1 MDYSA
6 LIDEALHSLNWHKEP
21 IGLYA
26 PIEYALQ
33 TGGKRLRPQ
42 LVLMATNMFGGNIKN
57 ALNAA
62 LAIEVFH
69 NFTLLHDDLMDNA
82 PIRRGKP
89 TVHKRWNAN
98 TAILSGDQMMIEA
111 YTLLQDY
118 PKEVWK
124 VFNLMAREICEGQQK
139 DMDFE
144 NRASVSTDEYID
156 MIRQKTSVLLG
167 AALQTGSIIAGT
179 TEDNQK
185 KVYNVGV
192 NLGLAFQIQDDLLD
206 CFGDPDTFGKQ
217 TGGDILENKKTW
229 LLLTAKKLAAD
240 AKKED
245 MPSTILTGNEKI
257 RQTLAWYRR
266 LGVPEKAQ
274 EAIQEYTNRALQ
286 QLAEIEV
293 PEEKKKP
300 LLVLTAKL
308 TNRVV

>member
-1 MDYSA
+1 MDNSA
-6 LIDEALHSLNWHKEP
+6 LIDEALHSLDWHKEP

-42 LVLMATNMFGGNIKN
+42 LVLMATDMFGGNIKN

-167 AALQTGSIIAGT
+167 AALQIGAIIAGA
-179 TEDNQK
+179 TEDNKK

-229 LLLTAKKLAAD
+229 LLLTAQKLAAD

-245 MPSTILTGNEKI
+245 MPSPALTGDEKI

-300 LLVLTAKL
+300 LLALTAKL

>member
-6 LIDEALHSLNWHKEP
+6 LIDEALHSLDWHKEP

-69 NFTLLHDDLMDNA
+69 NFTLLHDDVMDNA

-167 AALQTGSIIAGT
+167 AALQIGAIIAGA

-229 LLLTAKKLAAD
+229 LLLTAQKLAAD
-240 AKKED
+240 AKKEN
-245 MPSTILTGNEKI
+245 MPSPALTGNEKI

-300 LLVLTAKL
+300 LLALTAKL

>member
-6 LIDEALHSLNWHKEP
+6 LIDEALHSLDWHKEP

-42 LVLMATNMFGGNIKN
+42 LVLMATDMFGGNIKD

-167 AALQTGSIIAGT
+167 AALQIGAIIAGA
-179 TEDNQK
+179 TEDNKK

-217 TGGDILENKKTW
+217 IGGDILENKKTW
-229 LLLTAKKLAAD
+229 LLLIAQKLAAD

-245 MPSTILTGNEKI
+245 MPSPALTGNEKI

-300 LLVLTAKL
+300 LLALTAKL

>member
-69 NFTLLHDDLMDNA
+69 NFTLLHDDVMDNA

-167 AALQTGSIIAGT
+167 AALQIGAIIAGA

-229 LLLTAKKLAAD
+229 LLLTAQKLAAD

-274 EAIQEYTNRALQ
+274 ETIQEYTNRALQ

-300 LLVLTAKL
+300 LLALTAKL

>member
-6 LIDEALHSLNWHKEP
+6 LIDEALHSLDWHKEP

-69 NFTLLHDDLMDNA
+69 NFTLLHDDVMDNA

-118 PKEVWK
+118 PKEVWQ
-124 VFNLMAREICEGQQK
+124 VFNRMAREICEGQQK

-156 MIRQKTSVLLG
+156 MIRQKTSVLIG
-167 AALQTGSIIAGT
+167 AALQIGAIIAGA

-229 LLLTAKKLAAD
+229 LLLTAQKLAAD

-245 MPSTILTGNEKI
+245 MPSTVLTGDEKI